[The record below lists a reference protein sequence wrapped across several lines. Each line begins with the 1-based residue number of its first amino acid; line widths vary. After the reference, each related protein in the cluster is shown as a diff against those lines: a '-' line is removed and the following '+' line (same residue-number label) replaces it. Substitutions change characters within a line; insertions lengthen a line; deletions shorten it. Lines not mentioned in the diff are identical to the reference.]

1 MRLLLIFILFPTAS
15 LAESLIALRTIQAR
29 DIITAED
36 LSPVDAVIDGA
47 LTEASHAVGR
57 EARVTIYAGRPI
69 RAADIGAPALVERNQ
84 IVPLVYAAGG
94 LQITAEGRALDRGG
108 EGDVIRVMNLSS
120 RVQVTGI
127 VDETGAVRV
136 GMTTEGTEE

>member
-1 MRLLLIFILFPTAS
+1 
-15 LAESLIALRTIQAR
+15 
-29 DIITAED
+29 
-36 LSPVDAVIDGA
+36 
-47 LTEASHAVGR
+47 
-57 EARVTIYAGRPI
+57 VTIYAGRPI